1 MAKGLYTNAELLDS
15 LIEDLNR
22 LFKYLIDNQFIAYCT
37 LVGNMGQKI
46 RLLKR
51 NVQHDLDEKDGR
63 IEELKRLLHE
73 AGTEV
78 KDMTPEEFAKK
89 YEKKD
94 GDNNA
99 EG

>member
-22 LFKYLIDNQFIAYCT
+22 LFKCLIDNQFIAYCT

-46 RLLKR
+46 GLLKR

-63 IEELKRLLHE
+63 IEELKRLLYE

-78 KDMTPEEFAKK
+78 KDMTPEEFVKK

-94 GDNNA
+94 GA
-99 EG
+99 E